1 LGDINGRVKLLALN
15 KMLKLMKKAWNYK
28 TFRIGV
34 IINAIYLIISIVLT
48 LTSLRNFNDFQ
59 VYYKV
64 GEVFINNI
72 NDLYNKSNYYWPFR
86 YFPLSALF
94 FVPFYF
100 LGFDLGFIAFNFV
113 NFILN
118 FLIIYLIYKI
128 VSLKLRHNLPE
139 KLNFLVLYITFFLFG
154 LPQIFNYMLGQVNL
168 YVTFFVLSAL
178 YLFLKRA
185 EIKWQFL
192 ASVILGL
199 SVLIK
204 PITLFLFPFLIIIWY
219 SRFEHKFYFK
229 FKLSVI
235 RLIGAII
242 PLFLNLIVFIMNP
255 ILLEGFIKVNL
266 TGEETILINHSMSLT
281 KIISNLLYLIGFNKE
296 ALLNY
301 QSLIF
306 LIVSGIFITIGFI
319 AYLFRKKEKNSL
331 INIFSIGI
339 LIMFISYF
347 DTWDHHL
354 LILLPLLIIQ
364 LVIFKD
370 NNEVNLKPLKYS
382 FLGLN
387 FVSLGFTGIV
397 YALGE
402 SFPFNFLGTTLL
414 VICFYFNYKIF
425 FMKES

>member
-1 LGDINGRVKLLALN
+1 
-15 KMLKLMKKAWNYK
+15 M
-28 TFRIGV
+28 
-34 IINAIYLIISIVLT
+34 
-48 LTSLRNFNDFQ
+48 
-59 VYYKV
+59 
-64 GEVFINNI
+64 
-72 NDLYNKSNYYWPFR
+72 
-86 YFPLSALF
+86 
-94 FVPFYF
+94 
-100 LGFDLGFIAFNFV
+100 

-118 FLIIYLIYKI
+118 LLIIYLIYKI
-128 VSLKLRHNLPE
+128 LRIKLLHGLSE
-139 KLNFLVLYITFFLFG
+139 KSNFLILYISFSLFG
-154 LPQIFNYMLGQVNL
+154 LPQIFNYILGQVNL
-168 YVTFFVLSAL
+168 YVTFFVLTAL

-185 EIKWQFL
+185 EIKWQFI

-204 PITLFLFPFLIIIWY
+204 PVTLFLFPFLVIIWY
-219 SRFEHKFYFK
+219 SRPEHKFYFK

-235 RLIGAII
+235 RLVGATI
-242 PLFLNLIVFIMNP
+242 PLFLNLIIFIINP
-255 ILLEGFIKVNL
+255 ILLDGFINVNL
-266 TGEETILINHSMSLT
+266 AGEETILINHSMSLT
-281 KIISNLLYLIGFNKE
+281 KIISNLLYFIGFNKE
-296 ALLNY
+296 TLLNY
-301 QSLIF
+301 QTIIF
-306 LIVSGIFITIGFI
+306 LIVSGIFMTIGFI
-319 AYLFRKKEKNSL
+319 AYLFRKMEENSL
-331 INIFSIGI
+331 INSFSIGI

-397 YALGE
+397 YSLGE
-402 SFPFNFLGTTLL
+402 NFPFNFLGTTLL

>member
-1 LGDINGRVKLLALN
+1 LEDTNGHAKLLALN
-15 KMLKLMKKAWNYK
+15 KILKLMKKAWNYK
-28 TFRIGV
+28 AFRIGV

-48 LTSLRNFNDFQ
+48 LTSFRNFNDFQ

-64 GEVFINNI
+64 GEVFMNNI

-94 FVPFYF
+94 FIPFYL
-100 LGFDLGFIAFNFV
+100 LGFDLGFITFNFV

-118 FLIIYLIYKI
+118 LLIIYLIYKI
-128 VSLKLRHNLPE
+128 LRIKLLHGLSE
-139 KLNFLVLYITFFLFG
+139 KSNFLILYISFSLFG

-168 YVTFFVLSAL
+168 YVTFFVLTAL

-185 EIKWQFL
+185 EIKWQFI

-204 PITLFLFPFLIIIWY
+204 PVTLFLFPFLVIIWY
-219 SRFEHKFYFK
+219 SRPEHKFYFK

-235 RLIGAII
+235 RLVGATI
-242 PLFLNLIVFIMNP
+242 PLFLNLIIFIINP
-255 ILLEGFIKVNL
+255 ILLEGFINVNL
-266 TGEETILINHSMSLT
+266 AGEETILINHSMSLT
-281 KIISNLLYLIGFNKE
+281 KIISNLLYFIGFNKE
-296 ALLNY
+296 TLLNY
-301 QSLIF
+301 QTIIF
-306 LIVSGIFITIGFI
+306 LIVSGIFMTGFI
-319 AYLFRKKEKNSL
+319 AYLFRKKEENSL
-331 INIFSIGI
+331 INSFSIGI